1 MRKHR
6 IEPISSFGLIF
17 LLIAQTALGAGETG
31 FPNGI
36 TASKGRFGLAGT
48 PDSKAALEV
57 NSTTKAFLP
66 PRMTTTQRDAISSP
80 TEGSVIYNTTTKEL
94 NRYNGTAWA
103 AVGGG
108 AGGIY
113 AGGSNLLTNNSWEND
128 STGWTSTGTGTGCSG
143 SSAYARTTTAGQY
156 SPPGVGGACFD
167 SASAAETLTAAST
180 TITNGDGISG
190 RNGAGSCI

>member
-108 AGGIY
+108 AGGIF
-113 AGGSNLLTNNSWEND
+113 AGGANLISNNSWETD
-128 STGWTSTGTGTGCSG
+128 TTGWTASSGTF
-143 SSAYARTTTAGQY
+143 ARTTTNGQFI
-156 SPPGVGGACFD
+156 PPGV
-167 SASAAETLTAAST
+167 AAAHW
-180 TITNGDGISG
+180 D
-190 RNGAGSCI
+190 